1 VLPGRSGPE
10 EKAHMTDPVFFAPSR
25 RYSTAEIATL
35 TGAELLDPA
44 QADVIVTDI
53 ASVTVGGEG
62 MLVYVDGKRNAGL
75 LEGRIAAAILCTADV
90 VKSVPPGM
98 AILVTPKPQ
107 LAFAQIGRLLHPNAA
122 IPRSLTGET
131 GVSERAHVSKDARI
145 ELGAIIEAGAAVG
158 PGASVGR
165 GSIIAPNAVIGAGA
179 QVGRDCFIGP
189 GANIQYALVGNG
201 VIVHGGAQVG
211 QDGFGFVGGARGP
224 ERIPQIGRVIIQD
237 DVEIGA
243 NTTVDRGAMADTI
256 IGEGTKIDNLVQIA
270 HNVRIGRGCIIA
282 GHCGLSGSVTLGDFV
297 MLGGRVGIADHISI
311 GSFAQIAASSGL
323 MHDVPQG
330 ERWAGSPAR
339 PMRDFF
345 REVAAIRGLTKPRK
359 GDDNG

>member
-1 VLPGRSGPE
+1 MDWSL
-10 EKAHMTDPVFFAPSR
+10 
-25 RYSTAEIATL
+25 
-35 TGAELLDPA
+35 
-44 QADVIVTDI
+44 
-53 ASVTVGGEG
+53 
-62 MLVYVDGKRNAGL
+62 
-75 LEGRIAAAILCTADV
+75 
-90 VKSVPPGM
+90 
-98 AILVTPKPQ
+98 
-107 LAFAQIGRLLHPNAA
+107 QI
-122 IPRSLTGET
+122 
-131 GVSERAHVSKDARI
+131 
-145 ELGAIIEAGAAVG
+145 
-158 PGASVGR
+158 
-165 GSIIAPNAVIGAGA
+165 
-179 QVGRDCFIGP
+179 GRDCFIGP
-189 GANIQYALVGNG
+189 GVTVQYALVGNR
-201 VIVHGGAQVG
+201 VIIHGGAQVG

-243 NTTVDRGAMADTI
+243 NTTVDRGAMADTV

-311 GSFAQIAASSGL
+311 GSFAQVAASAGL
-323 MHDVPQG
+323 MHDIPQG

-359 GDDNG
+359 GDSNG